1 MKDGF
6 TNYGPDR
13 IFFAEQNSLVAMSGP
28 PVNFWRAV
36 KVIHDHNVILFQTTS
51 SPEPLP
57 ANSDTGIRLE
67 ECCTGTGERVTAEDM
82 RFLLRLKH
90 WQLFLITWG
99 VPICINV
106 FTLSKPALMVKLFPV
121 MMVVF
126 IIGIFGWIWAI
137 STQLHK
143 KLPMEVKLNIR
154 GFKII
159 FSVPIVYMIGLTVWM
174 AYQFYF
180 RFPEG
185 SEIGSII
192 VFVAFLHFIS
202 MVCILVGLRFAAQT
216 LRSVE
221 LGRLA
226 KFSEYA
232 IEFFLICFSPI
243 GYWILQPRLNKLIEN
258 A

>member
-1 MKDGF
+1 
-6 TNYGPDR
+6 
-13 IFFAEQNSLVAMSGP
+13 
-28 PVNFWRAV
+28 
-36 KVIHDHNVILFQTTS
+36 
-51 SPEPLP
+51 
-57 ANSDTGIRLE
+57 
-67 ECCTGTGERVTAEDM
+67 M

-99 VPICINV
+99 IPIAINL
-106 FTLSKPALMVKLFPV
+106 FTFSKPALMVKLFPL

-143 KLPMEVKLNIR
+143 KLPMEANLNIK
-154 GFKII
+154 GFKIV
-159 FSVPIVYMIGLTVWM
+159 FSVPIFYTLALTFWMI
-174 AYQFYF
+174 YQFYF

-185 SEIGSII
+185 SSNIGSVIII
-192 VFVAFLHFIS
+192 VAFFHFVS

-226 KFSEYA
+226 KFSDYA
-232 IEFFLICFSPI
+232 IEFILIWFSPI
-243 GYWILQPRLNKLIEN
+243 GFWILQPRLNKLTEK
-258 A
+258 

>member
-1 MKDGF
+1 
-6 TNYGPDR
+6 
-13 IFFAEQNSLVAMSGP
+13 
-28 PVNFWRAV
+28 
-36 KVIHDHNVILFQTTS
+36 
-51 SPEPLP
+51 
-57 ANSDTGIRLE
+57 
-67 ECCTGTGERVTAEDM
+67 M

-99 VPICINV
+99 VPLAIYIYT
-106 FTLSKPALMVKLFPV
+106 FSRPTLKVKLFPV
-121 MMVVF
+121 VMVVF

-143 KLPMEVKLNIR
+143 KLPHEVKLNVK

-159 FSVPIVYMIGLTVWM
+159 FSIPILYLLALTLWM
-174 AYQFYF
+174 AHQFYF

-185 SEIGSII
+185 SPNIRSFLLVII
-192 VFVAFLHFIS
+192 FVHFIS

-226 KFSEYA
+226 NFSDYA
-232 IEFFLICFSPI
+232 IEFFLIWFSPI
-243 GYWILQPRLNKLIEN
+243 GFWILQPRLNKLMEKGIGN
-258 A
+258 R

>member
-1 MKDGF
+1 
-6 TNYGPDR
+6 
-13 IFFAEQNSLVAMSGP
+13 
-28 PVNFWRAV
+28 
-36 KVIHDHNVILFQTTS
+36 
-51 SPEPLP
+51 
-57 ANSDTGIRLE
+57 
-67 ECCTGTGERVTAEDM
+67 M

-90 WQLFLITWG
+90 WQLFLLTWG
-99 VPICINV
+99 VPIGINA
-106 FTLSKPALMVKLFPV
+106 FTFSRPALMVKLFPL

-143 KLPMEVKLNIR
+143 KLPMAVNLNIK

-159 FSVPIVYMIGLTVWM
+159 FSVPILYTLALTLWM
-174 AYQFYF
+174 GYQFYF

-185 SEIGSII
+185 SSNIGSII
-192 VFVAFLHFIS
+192 VIVAIIHFAS
-202 MVCILVGLRFAAQT
+202 MICILVGLRFAAQT

-226 KFSEYA
+226 KFSDYA
-232 IEFFLICFSPI
+232 TEFFLIWFSPI
-243 GYWILQPRLNKLIEN
+243 GFWILQPRLNKLIKE